1 MLSIGAVTSAAGA
14 SGYFNRDDYYTRDA
28 DSPSAWWGAGAERL
42 GLAGRVERGAFEAV
56 LEGRL
61 PGVHERLGFAQQ
73 GAWKHK
79 AGWDLT
85 FSAPKSVSILAEVAG
100 DTRLLAAHD
109 AAVKAAL
116 ETVERDLA
124 ATRVKNDGRIVRE
137 PTGALVVALFRH
149 DLSRNRDPQ
158 LHTHA
163 VVANATPTE
172 RGWRSIDSRALY
184 DAKMAIGLR
193 YRQELAL
200 RVQRLGYAIDVT
212 PNGGFEIRGVTSQTI
227 AAFSTRRAE
236 IEARL
241 DALGKGDGLGTAK
254 DADAATLATR
264 RAKSAGERTA
274 EPQRW
279 RARLDGRALGA
290 LDGLRAAAERA
301 GPKAARSHEGA
312 ARTVAAADVL
322 REATAA
328 LAERD
333 AAFSVDRLMGLAG
346 KIAVGRA
353 TDADLAGALTDAM
366 SRGGAL
372 ARRVVEADRL
382 ARVDMEK
389 EGLTT
394 EALRAEERALI
405 AAEAAGRGAVARLA
419 SPQLAGRAIARAAA
433 SAKEPRHAWTEDQRA
448 ATIALLTTRN
458 SVVAVQ
464 GLAGT
469 AKTSTVLATYAA
481 EARRLGKDLHALA
494 PTASAAET
502 LAQALGLEGRTVD
515 RHLAELKSGVTR
527 PIQNRWG
534 YAEPIWIVDEASML
548 STAKLRSL
556 LDAATAQKARVVLVG
571 DVRQLGS
578 VEAGAAFRQMQEAG
592 MQTAVLE
599 RIVRQ
604 TDAALRQ
611 AVEQAAT
618 GDAARATGYFAGGGG
633 ALIVD
638 KDADA
643 RLTALASAWLAL
655 SPAERAATIL
665 IEPSRA
671 GRARIN
677 AAIREGLAAEGTLSG
692 PALAAPRLESKGL
705 TTVEKRFVFSYA
717 PGDTVRF
724 QRGYRFDGVAVA
736 KDDYLTVVEV
746 RQGDGVVAL
755 RTPADAT
762 VLWRPAEKGAAKAEV
777 FARETGELRAG
788 DRIVWTRNDA
798 RLGLRNG
805 LEGRVVEV
813 DPAARTAAIAF
824 ADKRVRVIGMD
835 AADAGH
841 WRHGYAQTAHS
852 AQGRTA
858 ERVLIHAESH
868 RINLINASSFYVAL
882 SRARANGALVTDD
895 LAELRK
901 ALAGRAGV
909 KMSALDASEAARVAD
924 QTVARELGVA
934 ARLAERLSEA
944 LRSLRVEPRRAEPA
958 LDSAAALFAGRTPE
972 PTAKRVPERSENAT
986 RLRPEPSRP
995 RERDRDAARRP
1006 ESLDAV
1012 LQAAEERR
1020 RVDAA
1025 RAPRRPSQDRG
1036 LER

>member
-1 MLSIGAVTSAAGA
+1 MLSIGAVTSAKGA

-61 PGVHERLGFAQQ
+61 PGVAERLGFAQK
-73 GAWKHK
+73 AEWKHK

-85 FSAPKSVSILAEVAG
+85 FSAPKSVSIMAEVAG

-124 ATRVKNDGRIVRE
+124 ATRVKTDGRIVRE
-137 PTGALVVALFRH
+137 ATGALVVALFRH

-172 RGWRSIDSRALY
+172 RGWRSLDSRALY

-200 RVQRLGYAIDVT
+200 RVQRLGYAIDIT
-212 PNGGFEIRGVTSQTI
+212 PNGGFEIRGLTPETM

-236 IEARL
+236 IAARL
-241 DALGKGDGLGTAK
+241 DALGKGDGLGSAK
-254 DADAATLATR
+254 DAAAATLATR
-264 RAKSAGERTA
+264 RAKGPGERA
-274 EPQRW
+274 AQPQRW
-279 RARLDGRALGA
+279 RDRLDGRTLGA
-290 LDGLRAAAERA
+290 LDTLRVAAERA
-301 GPKAARSHEGA
+301 GPEAARTHDSAARSD
-312 ARTVAAADVL
+312 AAAAVL

-333 AAFSVDRLMGLAG
+333 AAFSRERLMGFAG
-346 KIAVGRA
+346 QIAVGRA
-353 TDADLAGALTDAM
+353 TDADLTSALTDAIH
-366 SRGGAL
+366 RGDTL

-382 ARVDMEK
+382 ARVDVEK

-405 AAEAAGRGAVARLA
+405 AAEAGGRGAVARLA

-433 SAKEPRHAWTEDQRA
+433 AAHHAGHAWTEDQRA
-448 ATIALLTTRN
+448 ATTALLTSRN

-481 EARRLGKDLHALA
+481 EARRLGKELRALA

-502 LAQALGLEGRTVD
+502 LAQALGMEGRTVD
-515 RHLAELKSGVTR
+515 RHLAELKSGEAQ

-534 YAEPIWIVDEASML
+534 RAEPIWIVDEASML
-548 STAKLRSL
+548 STAKLRAL

-578 VEAGAAFRQMQEAG
+578 VEAGAAFRQLQEAG

-604 TDAALRQ
+604 TDPALRE

-633 ALIVD
+633 ALVAD

-643 RLTALASAWLAL
+643 RLAALASAWLAL

-665 IEPSRA
+665 IEPSRS

-677 AAIREGLAAEGTLSG
+677 AAIREGLAAEGTLTG
-692 PALAAPRLESKGL
+692 PALDAGRLETKGL

-717 PGDTVRF
+717 PGDMVRF
-724 QRGYRFDGVAVA
+724 QRGYRFDDIAVS
-736 KDDYLTVVEV
+736 KDDYLSVLDA
-746 RQGDGVVAL
+746 RQGDSVVAL
-755 RTPADAT
+755 RTPAGAT

-824 ADKRVRVIGMD
+824 ADSRVRVIGMD

-895 LAELRK
+895 LAALRK
-901 ALAGRAGV
+901 ALAWRAGV
-909 KMSALDASEAARVAD
+909 KMSALDATEAARAAD
-924 QTVARELGVA
+924 QTTARDLGVA

-944 LRSLRVEPRRAEPA
+944 LRSLRVEPPRAKPA
-958 LDSAAALFAGRTPE
+958 LDSAATHFVQQTPE
-972 PTAKRVPERSENAT
+972 ATAKPGPERSADAAQ
-986 RLRPEPSRP
+986 RRPEPSRP

-1025 RAPRRPSQDRG
+1025 REPRRPSQDRG
-1036 LER
+1036 IER